1 MNILVI
7 NCGSSSLKF
16 QLINSETEQC
26 IAKGL
31 CERIGG
37 EAVLTHKAADG
48 RSVVIEEVMP
58 THSEAFT
65 NVIKALTEGEAA
77 VISSLSEISA
87 VGHRVVQGG
96 SKFTESAVIT
106 EEIIAEVEKFN
117 PLAPLHNPANIL
129 GIRACTA
136 VLGENVP
143 QVAVFD
149 TSFHSHMPEKAFMY
163 GVPYEYYE
171 KYGVR
176 RYGFHGTSHRYVTNR
191 VAELMGKDAKDLK
204 IITCHLGNGAS
215 IAAVKG
221 GVSVD
226 TSMGFTPLDGFMMGT
241 RTGTLDPSALTF
253 IAEKEN
259 LSAADINDIC
269 NKIFIRMLDEDLYQP
284 ISPDSNENFCGG
296 AGTSDGLA
304 INYLGN
310 FYPCVRYMES
320 SLNGRQKSMTIGDI
334 DNGYNQIEE
343 HKNNIEKICSVT
355 RRSQSTDECFYCPIA
370 KGCGW
375 CSAYNYEEFGT
386 VNKRA
391 TYICCM
397 HKAQALANV
406 YYWNKLY
413 NYLNINKTFEMYIP
427 KEWALQIINIDEY
440 NYLKKLSKGDWENE

>member
-1 MNILVI
+1 MKVLVV
-7 NCGSSSLKF
+7 NAGSSSLKYQF
-16 QLINSETEQC
+16 IDMENEQL

-37 EAVLTHKAADG
+37 EAILTHKAADG

-65 NVIKALTEGEAA
+65 NVIKALTEGDAA
-77 VISSLSEISA
+77 VISSLSEIGA

-149 TSFHSHMPEKAFMY
+149 TSFHSHMPKKAYMY

-176 RYGFHGTSHRYVTNR
+176 RYGFHGTSHRYVTNK

-215 IAAVKG
+215 IAAVNG

-226 TSMGFTPLDGFMMGT
+226 TSMGFTPLDGFIMGT
-241 RTGTLDPSALTF
+241 RSGSLDPSVVTF
-253 IAEKEN
+253 IAEKEGMTPAEVDAMLN
-259 LSAADINDIC
+259 KKSGVLGLSGISNDNRDVCEAAAAG
-269 NKIFIRMLDEDLYQP
+269 
-284 ISPDSNENFCGG
+284 NER
-296 AGTSDGLA
+296 AKLA
-304 INYLGN
+304 IEIQNYQIIKYIGSYVAAMNGVDAIAFTGGIGENNHDIREGVCDSLTYLGLELDKAFN
-310 FYPCVRYMES
+310 
-320 SLNGRQKSMTIGDI
+320 L
-334 DNGYNQIEE
+334 E
-343 HKNNIEKICSVT
+343 HARIKGNDYKISTDASKVAVFAI
-355 RRSQSTDECFYCPIA
+355 STDEEMTIA
-370 KGCGW
+370 RD
-375 CSAYNYEEFGT
+375 T
-386 VNKRA
+386 V
-391 TYICCM
+391 
-397 HKAQALANV
+397 ALV
-406 YYWNKLY
+406 K
-413 NYLNINKTFEMYIP
+413 
-427 KEWALQIINIDEY
+427 
-440 NYLKKLSKGDWENE
+440 

>member
-1 MNILVI
+1 MKVLVV
-7 NCGSSSLKF
+7 NAGSSSLKYQF
-16 QLINSETEQC
+16 IDMENEQL

-37 EAVLTHKAADG
+37 EAILTHKAADG

-65 NVIKALTEGEAA
+65 NVIKALTEGDAA

-96 SKFTESAVIT
+96 SRFTESAVIT

-149 TSFHSHMPEKAFMY
+149 TSFHSHMPEKAYMY

-176 RYGFHGTSHRYVTNR
+176 RYGFHGTSHRYVTNK

-215 IAAVKG
+215 IAAVNG
-221 GVSVD
+221 GISVD
-226 TSMGFTPLDGFMMGT
+226 TSMGFTPLDGFIMGT
-241 RTGTLDPSALTF
+241 RSGSLDPSVVTF
-253 IAEKEN
+253 IAEKEGMSPSEVDALLN
-259 LSAADINDIC
+259 KKSGVLGISGVSNDNRDVCEAAAAG
-269 NKIFIRMLDEDLYQP
+269 
-284 ISPDSNENFCGG
+284 NER
-296 AGTSDGLA
+296 AKLA
-304 INYLGN
+304 IDIQNYQIIKYIGSYVAAMNGVDAIAFTGGIGENNHDIREAVCDSLTYLGLELDKAFN
-310 FYPCVRYMES
+310 
-320 SLNGRQKSMTIGDI
+320 L
-334 DNGYNQIEE
+334 E
-343 HKNNIEKICSVT
+343 HARIKGNDYKISTDASKVAVFAI
-355 RRSQSTDECFYCPIA
+355 STDEEMTIA
-370 KGCGW
+370 RD
-375 CSAYNYEEFGT
+375 T
-386 VNKRA
+386 V
-391 TYICCM
+391 
-397 HKAQALANV
+397 ALI
-406 YYWNKLY
+406 K
-413 NYLNINKTFEMYIP
+413 
-427 KEWALQIINIDEY
+427 
-440 NYLKKLSKGDWENE
+440 

>member
-1 MNILVI
+1 MKVLVV
-7 NCGSSSLKF
+7 NAGSSSLKYQF
-16 QLINSETEQC
+16 IDMENEQL

-37 EAVLTHKAADG
+37 EAILTHKAADG

-65 NVIKALTEGEAA
+65 NVIKALTEGEAD

-129 GIRACTA
+129 GIRACTK
-136 VLGENVP
+136 VLGEDVP

-149 TSFHSHMPEKAFMY
+149 TSFHSHMPEKAYMY

-176 RYGFHGTSHRYVTNR
+176 RYGFHGTSHRYVTNK

-215 IAAVKG
+215 IAAVNG

-226 TSMGFTPLDGFMMGT
+226 TSMGFTPLDGFIMGT
-241 RTGTLDPSALTF
+241 RSGSLDPSVVTF
-253 IAEKEN
+253 IAEKEGMSPAEVDALLN
-259 LSAADINDIC
+259 KKSGVLGISGVSNDNRDVCEAAA
-269 NKIFIRMLDEDLYQP
+269 
-284 ISPDSNENFCGG
+284 SGNER
-296 AGTSDGLA
+296 AKLA
-304 INYLGN
+304 IEIQNYQIIKYIGSYVAAMNGVDAIAFTGGIGENNHDIREAVCDSLTYLGLELDKAFN
-310 FYPCVRYMES
+310 
-320 SLNGRQKSMTIGDI
+320 L
-334 DNGYNQIEE
+334 E
-343 HKNNIEKICSVT
+343 HARIKGNDYKISTDASKVAVFAI
-355 RRSQSTDECFYCPIA
+355 STDEEMTIA
-370 KGCGW
+370 RD
-375 CSAYNYEEFGT
+375 T
-386 VNKRA
+386 V
-391 TYICCM
+391 
-397 HKAQALANV
+397 ALV
-406 YYWNKLY
+406 K
-413 NYLNINKTFEMYIP
+413 
-427 KEWALQIINIDEY
+427 
-440 NYLKKLSKGDWENE
+440 

>member
-1 MNILVI
+1 MKVLVV
-7 NCGSSSLKF
+7 NAGSSSLKYQF
-16 QLINSETEQC
+16 IDMENEQL

-226 TSMGFTPLDGFMMGT
+226 TSMGFTPLDGFIMGT
-241 RTGTLDPSALTF
+241 RSGSLDPSVVTF
-253 IAEKEN
+253 IAEKEGMSPAEVDAMLN
-259 LSAADINDIC
+259 KKSGVLGISGVSNDNRDVCEAAAAG
-269 NKIFIRMLDEDLYQP
+269 
-284 ISPDSNENFCGG
+284 NER
-296 AGTSDGLA
+296 AKLA
-304 INYLGN
+304 IEIQNYQIIKYIGSYAAAMNGVDAIAFTGGIGENNYDIREAVCDSLTYLGLELDKAFN
-310 FYPCVRYMES
+310 
-320 SLNGRQKSMTIGDI
+320 L
-334 DNGYNQIEE
+334 E
-343 HKNNIEKICSVT
+343 HAHIKGNDYKISTDASKVAVFAI
-355 RRSQSTDECFYCPIA
+355 STDEEMTIA
-370 KGCGW
+370 RD
-375 CSAYNYEEFGT
+375 T
-386 VNKRA
+386 V
-391 TYICCM
+391 
-397 HKAQALANV
+397 ALV
-406 YYWNKLY
+406 K
-413 NYLNINKTFEMYIP
+413 
-427 KEWALQIINIDEY
+427 
-440 NYLKKLSKGDWENE
+440 

>member
-1 MNILVI
+1 MKVLVV
-7 NCGSSSLKF
+7 NAGSSSLKYQF
-16 QLINSETEQC
+16 IDMENEQL

-226 TSMGFTPLDGFMMGT
+226 TSMGFTPLDGFIMGT
-241 RTGTLDPSALTF
+241 RSGSLDPSVVTF
-253 IAEKEN
+253 IAEKEGMSPAEVDAMLN
-259 LSAADINDIC
+259 KKSGVLGISGVSNDNRDVCEAAAAG
-269 NKIFIRMLDEDLYQP
+269 
-284 ISPDSNENFCGG
+284 NER
-296 AGTSDGLA
+296 AKLA
-304 INYLGN
+304 IEIQNYQIIKYIGSYAAAMNGVDAIAFTGGIGENNYDIREAVCDNLTYLGLELDKAFN
-310 FYPCVRYMES
+310 
-320 SLNGRQKSMTIGDI
+320 L
-334 DNGYNQIEE
+334 E
-343 HKNNIEKICSVT
+343 HAHIKGNDYKISTDASKVAVFAI
-355 RRSQSTDECFYCPIA
+355 STDEEMTIA
-370 KGCGW
+370 RD
-375 CSAYNYEEFGT
+375 T
-386 VNKRA
+386 V
-391 TYICCM
+391 
-397 HKAQALANV
+397 ALV
-406 YYWNKLY
+406 K
-413 NYLNINKTFEMYIP
+413 
-427 KEWALQIINIDEY
+427 
-440 NYLKKLSKGDWENE
+440 